1 LKKIIFL
8 FIVIVS
14 VFLNGIIFAQ
24 DFDLDVESAIL
35 IDKETGQVLFEK
47 NANKKLPPASIT
59 KVMSL
64 LLAMEETNQGNI
76 NLDDEVYIS
85 NTAESMGGSQ
95 IFLAANTRVKFKDLL
110 KAITIASANDA
121 CVAVAEAISG
131 TESNFVNKMNEKA
144 KYLGMINTHFVN
156 TTGLPSENGEHY
168 STARDISIMSRELTK
183 YPDILKWASIWLDY
197 IKLPGREAMLV
208 NTNKLIKSYQG
219 MNGLK
224 TGYTDEAGFCLN
236 ATAHRNEMF
245 LISVIMKADSE
256 KRREEATAKLLDYG
270 FNAFKKK
277 KVLNKGD
284 KVHNIEVPDGTKT
297 LTEAEVAADLNIM
310 VQKGRENDLNKSV
323 VLNELVDAP
332 IKKGDILG
340 KEVVTLDGKKLGEV
354 NLIAIEDIEKAGFF
368 TRLWRLFINWIGS
381 ILGKYNK

>member
-1 LKKIIFL
+1 
-8 FIVIVS
+8 
-14 VFLNGIIFAQ
+14 
-24 DFDLDVESAIL
+24 
-35 IDKETGQVLFEK
+35 
-47 NANKKLPPASIT
+47 
-59 KVMSL
+59 
-64 LLAMEETNQGNI
+64 
-76 NLDDEVYIS
+76 
-85 NTAESMGGSQ
+85 
-95 IFLAANTRVKFKDLL
+95 
-110 KAITIASANDA
+110 
-121 CVAVAEAISG
+121 
-131 TESNFVNKMNEKA
+131 
-144 KYLGMINTHFVN
+144 
-156 TTGLPSENGEHY
+156 
-168 STARDISIMSRELTK
+168 
-183 YPDILKWASIWLDY
+183 
-197 IKLPGREAMLV
+197 
-208 NTNKLIKSYQG
+208 
-219 MNGLK
+219 
-224 TGYTDEAGFCLN
+224 
-236 ATAHRNEMF
+236 MF